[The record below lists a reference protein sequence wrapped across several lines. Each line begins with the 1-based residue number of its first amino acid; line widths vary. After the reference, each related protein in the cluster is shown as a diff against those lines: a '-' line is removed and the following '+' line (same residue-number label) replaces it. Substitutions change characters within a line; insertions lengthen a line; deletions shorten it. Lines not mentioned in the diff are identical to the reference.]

1 MNFEAFSRDCPKR
14 YFSRDCPKRYFS
26 RDCPKRYLRNVQS
39 QYLLKFL
46 IILQPTNSVII
57 KQIKLF

>member
-1 MNFEAFSRDCPKR
+1 MNFEA
-14 YFSRDCPKRYFS
+14 FS

-46 IILQPTNSVII
+46 IILQPTNSVIM